1 MCYADFDASGV
12 RMNRG
17 STEDFEKEGSTL
29 VSTRPANKG
38 DILIKI
44 PLAMCILAHRCGV
57 ISGTMHG
64 QTDMTFENAG
74 DLRQALS
81 EEDIKRGRTW
91 DINLALAL
99 LDATSGGNLAGDFWE
114 SYCGVYPLPKDVTI
128 PFTLPLYL
136 LEECQNPILYKNALA
151 QQERLSSLFP
161 NLKDTSLH
169 RFTQQ
174 YADIQM
180 TPMQWAF
187 AMVRSRCFNVPNTDW
202 FAQVPIIEL
211 CNHDLSEKSNA
222 QFAGEVSLN
231 EQGFPMGY
239 LYLRAKQD
247 IAEGASVTI
256 SYDGSSEEGDYSNER
271 LWTQYGFILDDHLIT
286 TKDAD
291 LIPWNYL
298 AAHEIDREEKGGSV
312 VGSGVRKHKITQA
325 VLDGLIDALVD
336 SVTHLKFNAGE
347 GEEGYAKGSV
357 LEQVICALRDRI
369 TSSILV
375 DNDDGGSEMEFG
387 SAKETLL
394 QIQQDV
400 KQIYSLFSTTLD
412 QDIQLYSVLNE
423 NSHVDWVSPKGEPAA
438 EGTCGE
444 KVYNRVQY
452 LAVVR
457 YRMDRKKA
465 LNVCISVLS
474 KPVGAE
480 TLKFICFFA
489 RLQPQ

>member
-1 MCYADFDASGV
+1 M
-12 RMNRG
+12 
-17 STEDFEKEGSTL
+17 
-29 VSTRPANKG
+29 
-38 DILIKI
+38 
-44 PLAMCILAHRCGV
+44 
-57 ISGTMHG
+57 
-64 QTDMTFENAG
+64 
-74 DLRQALS
+74 
-81 EEDIKRGRTW
+81 
-91 DINLALAL
+91 
-99 LDATSGGNLAGDFWE
+99 
-114 SYCGVYPLPKDVTI
+114 
-128 PFTLPLYL
+128 
-136 LEECQNPILYKNALA
+136 
-151 QQERLSSLFP
+151 
-161 NLKDTSLH
+161 
-169 RFTQQ
+169 
-174 YADIQM
+174 
-180 TPMQWAF
+180 
-187 AMVRSRCFNVPNTDW
+187 
-202 FAQVPIIEL
+202 
-211 CNHDLSEKSNA
+211 
-222 QFAGEVSLN
+222 
-231 EQGFPMGY
+231 
-239 LYLRAKQD
+239 
-247 IAEGASVTI
+247 TI

-298 AAHEIDREEKGGSV
+298 TAHEIEREEKGGSV

-394 QIQQDV
+394 QIQQT
-400 KQIYSLFSTTLD
+400 KQIYSSSHNTGPGYTALH
-412 QDIQLYSVLNE
+412 VLNE

-465 LNVCISVLS
+465 LNVCISVLDVALS
-474 KPVGAE
+474 KV
-480 TLKFICFFA
+480 
-489 RLQPQ
+489 